1 MKHRVYLLVLTSLM
15 TLPVGAAEVSPFA
28 TKPGQWE
35 MKTQHNGKA
44 MPTIRSCVDEET
56 AAQAEKTLASPEI
69 PKECKL
75 LSQHLKGQE
84 MRFEYRCD
92 DEGGQVHVR
101 GQGRRLSESAFESR
115 LETLENGQVVG
126 TTVIAGQWL
135 GACPAQAGN
144 SIDIPGIG
152 QMDMDQLERMAK
164 ELGGPA
170 GH

>member
-1 MKHRVYLLVLTSLM
+1 MGLM
-15 TLPVGAAEVSPFA
+15 ALPAGAAEVSPFA

-75 LSQHLKGQE
+75 LSQQLKGQD
-84 MRFEYRCD
+84 MRFEYLCD
-92 DEGGQVHVR
+92 DESGPVHVR

-135 GACPAQAGN
+135 GTCPAQGGN
-144 SIDIPGIG
+144 TMDIPGVG

-164 ELGGPA
+164 EPGGPA
-170 GH
+170 GY

>member
-1 MKHRVYLLVLTSLM
+1 MRHVRLLVLTGLVA
-15 TLPVGAAEVSPFA
+15 LPAGAAEMSSYA

-56 AAQAEKTLASPEI
+56 AAQAEKTLASPET

-75 LSQHLKGQE
+75 LSQRLKGQE
-84 MRFEYRCD
+84 MRFEYVCD
-92 DEGGQVHVR
+92 DEGQQVHVR
-101 GQGRRLSESAFESR
+101 GQGRRLSENTFESR
-115 LETLENGQVVG
+115 LETLENGQVAG

-135 GACPAQAGN
+135 GACPAQARN
-144 SIDIPGIG
+144 TIDIPGVG

-170 GH
+170 GR